1 VSAVPRTAFV
11 LCAGWGERLQPLTN
25 QIPKPL
31 VPICGIPLCEFA
43 LARIASAG
51 VERIVINTHRLPGE
65 FIRLFPEY
73 PAPSRYA
80 GVPVFFRHEEVLLET
95 AGGLKNV
102 EDLLLPGSV
111 LVHNGDILAEL
122 DLASLFAAHAKSG
135 ALCTLALR
143 SSGGP
148 LQVGFDAQSGLVT
161 DIRGELGSAA
171 PRFLYTGVCVVA
183 PEFLPM
189 IPPGQPVSFVPVW
202 LEALRSGGKIAGVV
216 LDEGVWRDIGNIAEY
231 MRIHADLASG
241 AVKLGPP
248 SSAASDWPVWR
259 LPGAEVSADAMISGW
274 NWCGQDCHVAAGA
287 RVTDSILWAGSRVEP
302 GAVVEG
308 SIVREGMIAAGE
320 VKATV
325 I

>member
-1 VSAVPRTAFV
+1 VSASPQTAFV

-25 QIPKPL
+25 QVPKPL
-31 VPICGIPLCEFA
+31 VPICGVPLCEFA
-43 LARIASAG
+43 LARIAASG
-51 VERIVINTHRLPGE
+51 VKRIVINTHRLPDE

-73 PAPSRYA
+73 PHPSRYA
-80 GVPVFFRHEEVLLET
+80 GLPVFFRHEPVLLET

-102 EDLLLPGSV
+102 EDLLLPGPV
-111 LVHNGDILAEL
+111 LVHNGDILAEI
-122 DLASLFAAHAKSG
+122 DLPALFAAHAKSG

-148 LQVGFDAQSGLVT
+148 LQVGFDAATGLVT
-161 DIRGELGSAA
+161 DIRGELGSSA

-183 PEFLPM
+183 PEFLPR

-202 LEALRSGGKIAGVV
+202 LDILRSGGKIAGVL

-241 AVKLGPP
+241 AVKISPP
-248 SSAASDWPVWR
+248 ATAPSGWPVWR
-259 LPGAEVSADAMISGW
+259 MPGAEVAADAAMDGW
-274 NWCGQDCHVAAGA
+274 TWCGPASHVGAGA
-287 RVTDSILWAGSRVEP
+287 RVKDSILWAGSRVEP

-308 SIVREGMIAAGE
+308 SVVREGMIAVGE
-320 VKATV
+320 VKDAV
-325 I
+325 V

>member
-1 VSAVPRTAFV
+1 MSAPVRTAFV

-31 VPICGIPLCEFA
+31 VPICGVPLCEFA
-43 LARIASAG
+43 LARIAASG
-51 VERIVINTHRLPGE
+51 VERIVINTHRLPGQ

-80 GVPVFFRHEEVLLET
+80 GVPVYFRHEQVLLET

-102 EDLLLPGSV
+102 EDLLLPGPV

-148 LQVGFDAQSGLVT
+148 LQVGFDASSGRVT

-183 PEFLPM
+183 PEFLAR
-189 IPPGQPVSFVPVW
+189 IPSGGPVSFVPVW
-202 LEALRSGGKIAGVV
+202 LEALRAGEQIGGVI
-216 LDEGVWRDIGNIAEY
+216 LDGGVWRDIGTIGEY
-231 MRIHADLASG
+231 LRIHADLASG
-241 AVKLGPP
+241 AVKLTPP
-248 SSAASDWPVWR
+248 ATAPSGWPVWR
-259 LPGAEVSADAMISGW
+259 MPGARVAADAELNGW
-274 NWCGQDCHVAAGA
+274 HWLGPDCEIGAGA
-287 RVTDSILWAGSRVEP
+287 RVEDAVLWAGSKVEA
-302 GAVVEG
+302 GAVVDNAV
-308 SIVREGMIAAGE
+308 VREGMIASGRVEGSA
-320 VKATV
+320 V
-325 I
+325 

>member
-31 VPICGIPLCEFA
+31 VPICGVPLCEFA
-43 LARIASAG
+43 LARIASTG
-51 VERIVINTHRLPGE
+51 IERIVINTHRLPGE

-80 GVPVFFRHEEVLLET
+80 GVPVFFRHEDVLLET

-102 EDLLLPGSV
+102 EDLLLPGPV

-122 DLASLFAAHAKSG
+122 DLSALFAAHAKSG
-135 ALCTLALR
+135 ALSTLALR
-143 SSGGP
+143 SSGDP
-148 LQVGFDAQSGLVT
+148 ANVSFDAARGLVT
-161 DIRGELGSAA
+161 DLRGELGSAD
-171 PRFLYTGVCVVA
+171 PRFLYSGVCVVA
-183 PEFLPM
+183 PELLSR
-189 IPPGQPVSFVPVW
+189 IPSGQPVSFVPVW
-202 LEALRSGGKIAGVV
+202 LEALRSGGRIAGVV
-216 LDEGVWRDIGNIAEY
+216 LDGGVWRDIGNIEEY
-231 MRIHADLASG
+231 RRIHADLAAGTVKIAAPSTAPSG
-241 AVKLGPP
+241 
-248 SSAASDWPVWR
+248 WPVWR
-259 LPGAEVSADAMISGW
+259 MPGAVVAPDAVMNGW
-274 NWCGQDCHVAAGA
+274 NWCGPDCHVGAGA

-302 GAVVEG
+302 GAVLEG
-308 SIVREGMIAAGE
+308 SIVREGMIAVGE